1 MSGISK
7 IEIITGMSKLSS
19 LIEELSKVGVR
30 GITVMQVLGCGV
42 EMGTQEYEVDQ
53 KEVMELLPKQQIN
66 IVAFLLIGSLV
77 VMGFIGMIL
86 TGGTFIVLGIYSIL
100 WIRYRMKMP
109 VFKSVPVE
117 KVMAMENELYYY
129 ERQQK
134 GIW

>member
-1 MSGISK
+1 MIGFLILSGSVFWMISY
-7 IEIITGMSKLSS
+7 ILAH
-19 LIEELSKVGVR
+19 VD
-30 GITVMQVLGCGV
+30 VLV
-42 EMGTQEYEVDQ
+42 FRRT
-53 KEVMELLPKQQIN
+53 LPKAPRNFKVPGGRFIPLVGIIGTAYMILN
-66 IVAFLLIGSLV
+66 ISTDPKER
-77 VMGFIGMIL
+77 MMIWLL

>member
-1 MSGISK
+1 
-7 IEIITGMSKLSS
+7 
-19 LIEELSKVGVR
+19 
-30 GITVMQVLGCGV
+30 
-42 EMGTQEYEVDQ
+42 
-53 KEVMELLPKQQIN
+53 
-66 IVAFLLIGSLV
+66 
-77 VMGFIGMIL
+77 MGFIGMLL